1 MGWTGEILT
10 GAGGFNK
17 INVNGRGDLQRA
29 LGTSSWSQVYIFQNA
44 YINPMAKYK
53 AVALAGVYSGPLTDA
68 QRQSVRYGM
77 DTPPAFDPSR
87 RDDNIVWKYKR
98 PILGTHPFRPMDFI
112 ADLTS
117 TDRGYDPAACSPLGF
132 DLQEINIGAAFGIQ
146 LYLDNGVNAYYSNN
160 KTSKRWYANRSLSC
174 QELTTYDDLWN
185 YSIGFT
191 IYDKTSNAWNQIV
204 TNKTLKQ
211 ARESGSVVNF
221 MLYPQGGTELGVTH
235 PEIPILNES
244 SRSGHE
250 FLIVASLFTT
260 TAVPSGQ
267 AYLVRTNNPTN
278 TGYSLA
284 FEADVDRKSAI
295 AMSFDSI
302 MGVTGSLVSGLT
314 LTKVTEATFNGQ
326 RYAQYSLSANV
337 KANITTPYSWKR
349 MGVTVKLRAFNSAGY
364 IGASP
369 EVTGDVTYERWVQMN
384 AIGSNSYTNVDLGDI
399 ESVWFLTAVPVQ
411 QRSIA
416 LSAVFSSGVES
427 VNFSNSI
434 NVYAS
439 S

>member
-17 INVNGRGDLQRA
+17 IAVNGRGDLQQA
-29 LGTSSWSQVYIFQNA
+29 LGTSSLSQVYIFQNA
-44 YINPMAKYK
+44 AINPMAKYK

-77 DTPPAFDPSR
+77 DTPPVFYPDK
-87 RDDNIVWKYKR
+87 RDENIVWAYKR
-98 PILGTHPFRPMDFI
+98 PVLGTHPFRAMDFI

-117 TDRGYDPAACSPLGF
+117 TDKGYDPAACSPIGF

-146 LYLDNGVNAYYSNN
+146 LYFDNGVNAYYSNN
-160 KTSKRWYANRSLSC
+160 KSSKRWYANRSLSC
-174 QELTTYDDLWN
+174 QELTTYDSLWN

-204 TNKTLKQ
+204 TNKTLAQ
-211 ARESGSVVNF
+211 ARASGSMVNF
-221 MLYPQGGTELGVTH
+221 MLYPQGGTEAGVTH
-235 PEIPILNES
+235 PAIPILNEA

-260 TAVPSGQ
+260 TTVPAGQ

-284 FEADVDRKSAI
+284 FEAGVDRKSAI

-314 LTKVTEATFNGQ
+314 LTKVTETTYNGH
-326 RYAQYSLSANV
+326 RYAQYSLSSNV
-337 KANITTPYSWKR
+337 KANITTPSSWKR
-349 MGVTVKLRAFNSAGY
+349 TGVTVKLRALNLVGY
-364 IGASP
+364 IGVSP
-369 EVTGDVTYERWVQMN
+369 EQTGDVTYERWAQM
-384 AIGSNSYTNVDLGDI
+384 AQQGSSSYTNVDLGTID
-399 ESVWFLTAVPVQ
+399 SVWFLTDVPVSS
-411 QRSIA
+411 RYIT
-416 LSAVFSSGVES
+416 LSAVFSAGTEQ
-427 VNFSNSI
+427 VNFSNSV